1 MDMPSFQ
8 YLSSPLRLFQG
19 SNSLDNLPRELERIN
34 CKRAV
39 VVCGNWLLREGKLL
53 GRLQTALGERHA
65 GTFAGVLAHSPI
77 PSVQAAAVELERL
90 QADCVIALG
99 GGSAIVTA
107 RAASILLAEKRDVR
121 DMCTVPDGKGGLK
134 SPRLQAPK
142 LPQFIVPTTP
152 TTAAVKAGSAVFDP
166 DTGDRLALFDPKT
179 RASAVFLDPE
189 MLMSAP
195 AALVRSAGINT
206 LATAIEGLLSRSG
219 NPMAD
224 ALLMH
229 AVRLLAQR
237 LPELANHDD
246 ATVRAEL
253 SLAAVMCGQGTD
265 HTGAGITTVLGHAT
279 GARHDID
286 NGIVNAIVLPHVLKF
301 NADAGAAGLAKV
313 AAALALTGGDV
324 AANLE
329 GVMQRVASIFDAM
342 PIARRLRDAGV
353 PHESL
358 DAIAEHSIDDW
369 FLRGNPRPV
378 REVKELRDI
387 LEQAW

>member
-8 YLSSPLRLFQG
+8 YLTTPLRLFQG
-19 SNSLDNLPRELERIN
+19 NTCLDNLPRELERIN

-39 VVCGNWLLREGKLL
+39 IVCGDWLLREGRLL
-53 GRLQTALGERHA
+53 GRLQAALGERHA
-65 GTFAGVLAHSPI
+65 GTFSGVLAHSPI
-77 PSVQAAAVELERL
+77 PGVQAAAAELERL

-107 RAASILLAEKRDVR
+107 RAASILLAEKKNVR

-166 DTGDRLALFDPKT
+166 DSGDRLALFDPKT
-179 RASAVFLDPE
+179 RASAIFLDPE

-229 AVRLLAQR
+229 CVRLLAQR

-246 ATVRAEL
+246 AAVRAEL

-279 GARHDID
+279 GARHEID
-286 NGIVNAIVLPHVLKF
+286 NGIINAIVLPHVLKF

-313 AAALALTGGDV
+313 ASALGVPAGDA
-324 AANLE
+324 AANLD
-329 GVMQRVASIFDAM
+329 GVMQRVTAILGAM

-353 PHESL
+353 PQESL

-378 REVKELRDI
+378 RDVSELRMI